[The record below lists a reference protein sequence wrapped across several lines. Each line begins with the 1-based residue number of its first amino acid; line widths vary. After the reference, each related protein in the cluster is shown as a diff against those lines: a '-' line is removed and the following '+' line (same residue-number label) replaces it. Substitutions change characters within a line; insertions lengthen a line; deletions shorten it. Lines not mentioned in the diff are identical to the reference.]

1 MEKITSRERISYAL
15 PEVKGA
21 LKWILASGTATY
33 FLTELLRFVDEVSLP
48 AWAVLVAYIIIN
60 TLLFGIN
67 KFVQGQE
74 KEIKQ

>member
-1 MEKITSRERISYAL
+1 MMGEKMTSKERLSYAL

-33 FLTELLRFVDEVSLP
+33 FLTELLKFINEISLP
-48 AWAVLVAYIIIN
+48 AWAVLVAYIVIN

-67 KFVQGQE
+67 KFIQGQE
-74 KEIKQ
+74 SK